1 MNKLQRRTKKMAEKM
16 IGKWVLSYSGWHDPI
31 FFVTSYDRH
40 GMRLHAKEFGKEG
53 SVTLKTR
60 KFRLA
65 TEAEVA
71 AVTTRAIN
79 NDPDVYTY
87 KVTGVVEPIS
97 VSGVWGQ
104 P

>member
-16 IGKWVLSYSGWHDPI
+16 IGKWVLSYSGWNDPI

-60 KFRLA
+60 KCRLA
-65 TEAEVA
+65 TEAEIA
-71 AVTTRAIN
+71 AITTRAIT
-79 NDPDVYTY
+79 NDPGAYTY
-87 KVTGVVEPIS
+87 RIDSVVEPIP
-97 VSGVWGQ
+97 VLGVWGK